1 MDEGRKRVIGV
12 MASILASNE
21 TLDERSVS
29 EFLFE
34 SVFTMS
40 TVYVLGA
47 GASKHVGYPL
57 ASTMGIEML
66 SWMEKRDDFR
76 YTTEFIREEFGDS
89 PDIENVITELDAVT
103 KSLQDATGLEDRR
116 RRTSYTSQRMRLRLA
131 VPIWFSEIHHNPASD
146 YSKFAERVQP
156 GDVVVTFNY
165 DGSLERE
172 LKGLGKWDIWQGYG
186 FQVGDSGQATQVP
199 VLKLHGSINWL
210 VSIFGGITSGT
221 FAVGS
226 NRSLGDCPCIAT
238 DPLKY
243 LGYEDMTG
251 TFPGGGGF
259 PSLIMPGRTKEFY
272 YHTSFGPEHEEFF
285 NSLWSQAAMAL
296 RHADKLVLCG
306 YSLPLADERARELL
320 LGEPSK
326 NVKITVVS
334 GSQGER
340 ISNDFRGAGFRNVE
354 CYKGGYF
361 EKWVTEPVPS
371 SF

>member
-1 MDEGRKRVIGV
+1 VPE
-12 MASILASNE
+12 SY
-21 TLDERSVS
+21 
-29 EFLFE
+29 FE
-34 SVFTMS
+34 SVITMS

-57 ASTMGIEML
+57 ASTMGSEML

-76 YTTEFIREEFGDS
+76 YTAEFIRDEFGDS
-89 PDIENVITELDAVT
+89 PDIENVITELDAHIKCLENVT
-103 KSLQDATGLEDRR
+103 ELEDRR
-116 RRTSYTSQRMRLRLA
+116 RRTTYTSQRMELRKA
-131 VPIWFSEIHHNPASD
+131 VPIWFSEIHHNPASA

-156 GDVVVTFNY
+156 GDVVITFNY
-165 DGSLERE
+165 DDSLERE
-172 LKGLGKWDIWQGYG
+172 LKRLGKWDIWQGYG
-186 FQVGDSGQATQVP
+186 FRVGNSGRATQVP

-221 FAVGS
+221 FALGS

-243 LGYEDMTG
+243 LGYEDMIG

-259 PSLIMPGRTKEFY
+259 PSLVLPGRTKEFY

-285 NSLWSQAAMAL
+285 DSLWSQAATAL

-306 YSLPLADERARELL
+306 YSLLPVDERARELL

-326 NVKITVVS
+326 DTEVIVVS
-334 GSQGER
+334 GSQGKR
-340 ISNDFRGAGFRNVE
+340 ISDDFRTAGFQIVE
-354 CYKGGYF
+354 CYDGGHF
-361 EKWVTEPVPS
+361 ERWVADPG
-371 SF
+371 